1 MRKRLALIWTPLVL
15 AMALMLPATT
25 TATSYG
31 QVSYSNFYCSGINT
45 VNATFKV
52 HKYAGFYASKLT
64 MKLTGQGYHNGG
76 WHNEFNFGKYSKSIS
91 TSGQANFVRTAW
103 FKPGHSGKHRIVMVG
118 KIWNGGSM
126 IASGTIR
133 TPGCS

>member
-1 MRKRLALIWTPLVL
+1 MRKRLAFIWTPLVIAL
-15 AMALMLPATT
+15 ALMLPATA

-31 QVSYSNFYCSGINT
+31 QVSYSNFYCSGNNT

-52 HKYAGFYASKLT
+52 KKYVGTYATKLT
-64 MKLTGQGYHNGG
+64 MKLTGQGYHNGS
-76 WHNEFNFGKYSKSIS
+76 WHNEYNFGTFSKTIN
-91 TSGQANFVRTAW
+91 TSGQAAFTRTAW
-103 FKPGHSGKHRIVMVG
+103 FQPAHSGKHRIVMVG
-118 KIWNGGSM
+118 KIWNGGYM